1 MEEARRMLS
10 SCALCPRACKANRAN
25 GEVGFCKM
33 TDDLY
38 LARAALPM
46 WEEHCITGETGSG
59 AIFFTGCNL
68 GCVFCQ
74 NYDLSHRQLGKKVSR
89 KRLLEIFYELKEQG
103 ACNINLVTSD
113 VYVPIVAE
121 VIKQAKDQ
129 GFDLPFVFNT
139 SSYLQVESVKL
150 LDGLIDI
157 YLPDFKFYTEKKSIE
172 YLKAPGYPAAARACI
187 SEMVS
192 QLKRRYGKVCDL
204 DEKGQMKHGVIV
216 RHLLMPGGLLEAKM
230 IVKDLYQS
238 YKDQVYFS
246 LLNQYTPL
254 TEHLKDYPK
263 LRERVREREYQEL
276 VEYACHLGIS
286 KGYMQEGEAI
296 SESFIPAFDFRGV

>member
-38 LARAALPM
+38 LARAALHM
-46 WEEHCITGETGSG
+46 WEEPCITGETGSG

-139 SSYLQVESVKL
+139 SSYLQV
-150 LDGLIDI
+150 
-157 YLPDFKFYTEKKSIE
+157 
-172 YLKAPGYPAAARACI
+172 
-187 SEMVS
+187 
-192 QLKRRYGKVCDL
+192 
-204 DEKGQMKHGVIV
+204 
-216 RHLLMPGGLLEAKM
+216 
-230 IVKDLYQS
+230 
-238 YKDQVYFS
+238 
-246 LLNQYTPL
+246 
-254 TEHLKDYPK
+254 
-263 LRERVREREYQEL
+263 
-276 VEYACHLGIS
+276 
-286 KGYMQEGEAI
+286 
-296 SESFIPAFDFRGV
+296 